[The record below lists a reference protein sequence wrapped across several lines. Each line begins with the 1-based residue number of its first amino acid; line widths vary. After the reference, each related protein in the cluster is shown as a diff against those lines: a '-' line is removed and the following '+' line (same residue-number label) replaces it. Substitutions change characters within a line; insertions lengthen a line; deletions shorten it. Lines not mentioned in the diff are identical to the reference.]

1 MSDSQHVLDRLHRIE
16 LLERERAPAPALLTE
31 VRALLAEAE
40 IWVRS
45 EGRGNSR
52 AEGAV
57 GGLREA
63 LERAEERALAAERT
77 LVA

>member
-1 MSDSQHVLDRLHRIE
+1 MSDPELVLDRLRRIE
-16 LLERERAPAPALLTE
+16 ALEQESAPAQVLLSE
-31 VRALLAEAE
+31 MRALLAEAE

>member
-1 MSDSQHVLDRLHRIE
+1 MSDPHLVLDRLRRIE
-16 LLERERAPAPALLTE
+16 ALEQESAPAQVLLAE
-31 VRALLAEAE
+31 MRALLAEAE
-40 IWVRS
+40 GWVRS
-45 EGRGNSR
+45 EGLGNSR

-57 GGLREA
+57 GDLREA